1 MSDDKDLDLI
11 EDDEDEFEFD
21 EDDAPEPEDDTPEP
35 EPEKKDDGASELAA
49 LRKELNEAKEERD
62 RIAQERD
69 DKDFEAKNAN
79 YQSVNA
85 YINRCNADL
94 KKEKETLSGLKGDLE
109 EARINGDT
117 DAAKKLTHSINEK
130 EGLIGEITG
139 QITKYSP
146 LNVKPEKG
154 AVTTKPTTPKVDD
167 SNPVLIMARNWESEN
182 AWYNDPKFKEK
193 RDYIRNLATARAA
206 TYDASKISFWTF
218 IDREVEAYDNRGK
231 KEAAPRRTPPAVRPI
246 SNNGVSKQVTSKTKA
261 DEAIKKETYAMLE
274 SRGIDKDH
282 VDYKKLRNSYYK
294 TAEKFAAEGK
304 LNG

>member
-11 EDDEDEFEFD
+11 EDDEDEIEFD
-21 EDDAPEPEDDTPEP
+21 EDDAPEPEDYAP
-35 EPEKKDDGASELAA
+35 EPEKKDDRADELAA
-49 LRKELNEAKEERD
+49 IAKECDDLREERD

-69 DKDFEAKNAN
+69 DAAFEAKNAN
-79 YQSVNA
+79 YQAVNA
-85 YINRCNADL
+85 YISRCNADL

-154 AVTTKPTTPKVDD
+154 AVTTKATTPKVEAE
-167 SNPVLIMARNWESEN
+167 NPILKMARDWESEN
-182 AWYNDPKFKEK
+182 TWYNNPKYAEK
-193 RDYIRNLATARAA
+193 REYIEALAKKRAA
-206 TYDASKISFWTF
+206 TYDASKLSFWSY
-218 IDREVEAYDNRGK
+218 IDREVEAYDSRGK
-231 KEAAPRRTPPAVRPI
+231 KESAPRRTPPAVRPI

-274 SRGIDKDH
+274 RRGIDKSH
-282 VDYKKLRNSYYK
+282 VDYKKIRNSYYR